1 MNDTTTSVTTAA
13 TPPARLALLS
23 WAHFL
28 NDGAANFLPGVL
40 PAILAAMALPVSL
53 SGTIMAALVVG
64 QSIQPITGW
73 LADRIGGKG
82 YVVWGI
88 AGTAIGGALIGVV
101 PNYGALIAVL
111 ILIGVSNSCFH
122 PQALA
127 SIRDLSRT
135 RHGAIM
141 SLYLVG
147 GEIGRGLWPLLA
159 SFIVTAGG
167 LAWLGVVALPGL
179 LTVPFLW
186 RFTAPLP
193 RQRAG
198 VQRIH
203 WREHVRPFGVLVGF
217 CTLRGVMIV
226 GASTFIPILWQ
237 QRGGTLVAGASF
249 ITVMLVVGIVGNLGG
264 GFVSDRLGRQPVIL
278 VSIGLASALFAGFLL
293 TGGWSAWILLGAYGI
308 ALYATLPLT
317 VLIGQDIL
325 PENPSLGSG
334 IALGLGNGLG
344 ALGVIGLGPLAGAY
358 GPETALWV
366 VVACGAA
373 AFCLAFLLPKRG
385 IDGGH

>member
-13 TPPARLALLS
+13 TPPARLTLLS

-28 NDGAANFLPGVL
+28 NDGTTNFLPGVL

-53 SGTIMAALVVG
+53 SGTIMAALLVG

-73 LADRIGGKG
+73 LADRSGGKG
-82 YVVWGI
+82 YVVWGV
-88 AGTAIGGALIGVV
+88 AGTSIGGALVGLV
-101 PNYGALIAVL
+101 PNYGALLAVL

-127 SIRDLSRT
+127 AVRGLSRT
-135 RHGAIM
+135 RHGTIM
-141 SLYLVG
+141 SAYLVG

-167 LAWLGVVALPGL
+167 LTWLWVVALPGL
-179 LTVPFLW
+179 MTLPFLW
-186 RFTAPLP
+186 RLTPPLP
-193 RQRAG
+193 RVHASAQK
-198 VQRIH
+198 IH
-203 WREHVRPFGVLVGF
+203 WREHLRPLGVLVGF

-226 GASTFIPILWQ
+226 GAITFIPILWHQ
-237 QRGGTLVAGASF
+237 HGGTLIAGASF
-249 ITVMLVVGIVGNLGG
+249 IAVMLVVGVIGNLGG
-264 GFVSDRLGRQPVIL
+264 GFVSDRLGRRPVIV
-278 VSIGLASALFAGFLL
+278 VSIGLSSILFAGFLL
-293 TGGWSAWILLGAYGI
+293 SGGLGAWILLGAYGI
-308 ALYATLPLT
+308 TLYATLPLT

-325 PENPSLGSG
+325 PENRSLGSG

-344 ALGVIGLGPLAGAY
+344 ALGVIALGPLAGAY

-373 AFCLAFLLPKRG
+373 AFALAFLLPKRQING
-385 IDGGH
+385 DH